1 MTTIRNRWKS
11 PDRLTNEINA
21 ALDSFGGSVI
31 AQQVVSDNDLQNMAG
46 DYGISEGKA
55 ALIRNILNELPML
68 KAEDLAEMS
77 INDLNLLASSKQIA
91 LSNTTTT
98 GSASESGYIGTA
110 RAEEIALEHAGITSA
125 DTDFI
130 NTELDCDGGI
140 MEYEV
145 ELLAGGVEYEYS
157 INARTG
163 QVLSYEYELSSGG
176 SVSAG
181 GNYITAQ
188 EARQAALDDAGLTES
203 EVTFIKTKLDQDNGS
218 MVYDIE
224 FYTASQEYDYE
235 IDALTGKVL
244 SVDNEIG
251 GFTAQTQTGSYI
263 SAEEAKAKV
272 LEHLGMDASEVT
284 FKKVEL
290 DYDDGMMQYEIEL
303 YTADREYDYDL
314 NAQDGSILSWDFEA
328 LKVWNQGGS
337 GSTAAAAA
345 IDSETARSKALGAR
359 RTEHRHL
366 HQDRAGLR

>member
-1 MTTIRNRWKS
+1 
-11 PDRLTNEINA
+11 
-21 ALDSFGGSVI
+21 
-31 AQQVVSDNDLQNMAG
+31 
-46 DYGISEGKA
+46 
-55 ALIRNILNELPML
+55 
-68 KAEDLAEMS
+68 
-77 INDLNLLASSKQIA
+77 
-91 LSNTTTT
+91 
-98 GSASESGYIGTA
+98 
-110 RAEEIALEHAGITSA
+110 
-125 DTDFI
+125 
-130 NTELDCDGGI
+130 

-145 ELLAGGVEYEYS
+145 EFLAGGVEYEYS

-188 EARQAALDDAGLTES
+188 EARQAALDDAGLSES

-328 LKVWNQGGS
+328 LKAWNQGGS
-337 GSTAAAAA
+337 AAQLRQLPSTVKLPVP
-345 IDSETARSKALGAR
+345 RHW
-359 RTEHRHL
+359 RTP
-366 HQDRAGLR
+366 D